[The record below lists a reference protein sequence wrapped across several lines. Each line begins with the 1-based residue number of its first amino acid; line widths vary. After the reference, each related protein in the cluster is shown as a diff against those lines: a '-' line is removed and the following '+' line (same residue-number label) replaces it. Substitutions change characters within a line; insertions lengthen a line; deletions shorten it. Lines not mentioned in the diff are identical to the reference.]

1 MDIRVSPGQVR
12 SKEEEEHLKDKR
24 IFVKYL
30 EKNENRPVQ
39 ELLAFQYGQSS
50 IEGEGKLWA

>member
-1 MDIRVSPGQVR
+1 MQVR